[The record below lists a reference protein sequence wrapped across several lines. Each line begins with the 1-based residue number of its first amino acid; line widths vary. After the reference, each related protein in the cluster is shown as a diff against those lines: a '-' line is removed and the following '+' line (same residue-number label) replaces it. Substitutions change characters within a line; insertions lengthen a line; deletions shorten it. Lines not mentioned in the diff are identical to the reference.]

1 MASTILFGTIIFTLI
16 WIISAVVIDKISQ
29 KRAKPYLRKTYRL

>member
-16 WIISAVVIDKISQ
+16 WILSAVIIDKISQ
-29 KRAKPYLRKTYRL
+29 KRAKPFLKETYRL